1 MALLALDDL
10 SLATFVSSHLPPLT
24 FPLPLPIFKISL
36 HNSQSELKLTSNCSS
51 IQDKRVVAYIP
62 MRLRD
67 ELANGLV
74 GFPVL
79 LLMLGIAVPHGLAGR
94 APLQLLLPAA
104 HLADCA
110 SLLRLLLLQQM
121 LHPCF
126 RMMGS

>member
-1 MALLALDDL
+1 
-10 SLATFVSSHLPPLT
+10 
-24 FPLPLPIFKISL
+24 
-36 HNSQSELKLTSNCSS
+36 
-51 IQDKRVVAYIP
+51 

-79 LLMLGIAVPHGLAGR
+79 LLMLGIAVPHRLAGR

-110 SLLRLLLLQQM
+110 SLLRLMLLQQM
-121 LHPCF
+121 LHPCY
-126 RMMGS
+126 RMIGSGLICVAVVLEHKRKNRIKNK